1 MKTCIIVIVEV
12 FKFPFLLEINFL
24 SNKKLFLLNF
34 VFITIESKIILGIN
48 GIRQPMNRHGPE
60 SIYYCAW
67 SMMYVSRSNPFT
79 RLEFRHCYITLV
91 LSRVHVRKHSF
102 ALVVYRVGTTNSY
115 KSKDKWKFESNAR
128 LIHENSNFTYLT
140 RRREIARAVP

>member
-1 MKTCIIVIVEV
+1 
-12 FKFPFLLEINFL
+12 
-24 SNKKLFLLNF
+24 
-34 VFITIESKIILGIN
+34 
-48 GIRQPMNRHGPE
+48 
-60 SIYYCAW
+60 
-67 SMMYVSRSNPFT
+67 MMYVSRSNPFT

-140 RRREIARAVP
+140 TRREIARAVP